1 MAQSNPVSR
10 ARRLP
15 WRPILW
21 AVPAVLLLLPLVLR
35 FPWTVGDFLFAA
47 LAFGIVGLLLEL
59 VVRTSDNLFHRAG
72 AGLAIAACFLLVW
85 VNGAVGFFGDE
96 DNPANLVFF
105 GVIAFVL
112 LGAAAAR
119 FRPGGMA
126 WVMAAAALAQ
136 IVIGIGGYALR
147 VGSPG
152 FAGLYEAAMGT
163 TLFATLWLLSASLL
177 RKAARDGG

>member
-1 MAQSNPVSR
+1 MAQTDHLHS

-21 AVPAVLLLLPLVLR
+21 AIPVVLLVLPLVLR

-47 LAFGIVGLLLEL
+47 LAFGIVGTLLEL
-59 VVRTSDNLFHRAG
+59 VVRTSDNGFHRAG
-72 AGLAIAACFLLVW
+72 AGVAIAACFLLVW

-112 LGAAAAR
+112 LGSAAAR

-126 WVMAAAALAQ
+126 WVMLAAAIVQLA
-136 IVIGIGGYALR
+136 IGVGGYALR

-152 FAGLYEAAMGT
+152 FAGLYEAVLGTAM
-163 TLFATLWLLSASLL
+163 FATLWLLSAGLL
-177 RKAARDGG
+177 RKAARDRG